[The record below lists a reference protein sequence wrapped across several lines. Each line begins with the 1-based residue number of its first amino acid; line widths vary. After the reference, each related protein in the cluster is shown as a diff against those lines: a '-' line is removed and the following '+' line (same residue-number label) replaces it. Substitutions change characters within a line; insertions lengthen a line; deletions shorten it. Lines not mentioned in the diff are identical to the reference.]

1 VANVLWAYSAL
12 SILPDVDYPSCYAT
26 VWDLASS
33 LESQDFNPEGLCM
46 PFYVHLMHQLTTS
59 SRLVKVAYPE
69 WLMVESRDAWMQQV
83 RDDITVS
90 RAHRE
95 LASVIGE
102 LGVRHKALA

>member
-1 VANVLWAYSAL
+1 MANVLWAYSTL

-33 LESQDFNPEGLCM
+33 LESRDFNLEQRCM
-46 PFYVHLMHQLTTS
+46 LFHVHLMHQLTTS
-59 SRLVKVAYPE
+59 TRPVKVAYPE